1 MYALR
6 HVPERVQIR
15 SYLGDIAMIRL
26 TIDEKTIEVH
36 EGRTLLEACREHGIH
51 VPTLCYH
58 PALEPY
64 GACRLCIVE
73 LEQGTRPPR
82 LVASC
87 VYPCEEG
94 AVVSTDSEA
103 VERNRRITAE
113 LLLAGAYESPE
124 IVALAREL
132 GVEEARF
139 TMPEAESCVLCGLC
153 VRACDEIVGVRAISL
168 IHRGMAKKV
177 STPFEIS
184 SSTCIACATCVLI
197 CPTGRLTLSDVTGFR
212 GVHAWDTTFNRL
224 YCRTCDD
231 DDLRQT
237 AVQEASDLIT
247 EMGVE
252 E

>member
-1 MYALR
+1 
-6 HVPERVQIR
+6 
-15 SYLGDIAMIRL
+15 MIRL
-26 TIDEKTIEVH
+26 TIDGQSLEVQ
-36 EGRTLLEACREHGIH
+36 EGRTLLDACREHGIH

-94 AVVSTDSEA
+94 AVVRTDSEA
-103 VERNRRITAE
+103 VKRNRRVTAE

-124 IVALAREL
+124 IIALAREL

-139 TMPEAESCVLCGLC
+139 KLPEADSCVLCGLC

-184 SSTCIACATCVLI
+184 SATCIGCATCVLI
-197 CPTGRLTLSDVTGFR
+197 CPTGRLTLEDVTGFR
-212 GVHAWDTTFNRL
+212 GVHPWDKTYSRL
-224 YCRTCDD
+224 YCRVCDD
-231 DDLRQT
+231 DDLRQEQ
-237 AVQEASDLIT
+237 VQEAGDMLFEAGSS
-247 EMGVE
+247 E
-252 E
+252 